1 MAKTF
6 QQRLRQK
13 TTKKYFIGRE
23 TELAFF
29 AQLLTQP
36 EPDYLILLVHGLGG
50 VGKTWL
56 LNQWEQQA
64 RDKEQAVARV
74 NDGQRSVEELLKKFR
89 DDLVE
94 QGFDFDSFD
103 KSYQQF
109 RRLKSEAEKALSQW
123 EETRGEGLVQTAG
136 RLTGTSIAVIA
147 RLFSPSREALELLG
161 GREKVERAFAEGFGY
176 LRKWVKS
183 KDDLEF
189 LENPLA
195 HVTHSFADDL
205 NRISRKKRVVLFF
218 DTYEYLAPFSDEWLC
233 NTFFRADL
241 NERMLFVF
249 GGRDAFSPNW
259 LDYQPLARQI
269 PLDVFTDEEAH
280 AYLRS
285 RDVTD
290 PQIVEEILHLS
301 GRLPVYLAMLTSGA
315 NALPQAAGNPT
326 ETVVERFL
334 KWIPKGES
342 DKRRAVVWCAFPRS
356 FDRDLV
362 QAMMNSE
369 TSTGAVRDIFDWL
382 HALPFISFEKGRGW
396 VYHEVVRTQILRY
409 TYQESRQEYHTLH
422 EKALRYYRQNPRRE
436 SEEEELY
443 HLFHLDREQ
452 GMYFGLT
459 GLFKARTKGKSSKA
473 WTSAADDI
481 VRQVDRER
489 SQGEPC
495 SQIWQERLT
504 QVLEKKPEAENT
516 VKQIGE
522 DESLSPAG
530 RSRAY
535 NTLGILLK
543 SQQRYEEAEQAYRQ
557 AIELDPN
564 YALAYKNLG
573 NLLKDQQRYEEAEQ
587 AFRQAI
593 ELDPNYTRAY
603 NNLGNLL
610 KDQQRYKEA
619 EQAYRQAIELDP
631 KFTWTYNALGIL
643 LANQQRYD
651 EAEQAYRQ
659 AIEHDQN
666 DAWAYNT
673 LGILLYN
680 QQRYDEAEQTY
691 RQAIELD
698 PEYAGAYNR
707 LGILLA
713 DQQRY
718 AEAEQVFRQTIELD
732 PEYAWAY
739 NHLGILLADQ
749 QRDAEAEQTFL
760 QAIELDPDDARTYN
774 NLGILLYNQQRY
786 DEAEQAYRQ
795 AIEHDPEYAGAYYSL
810 ACLYALQH
818 DVEHALEYLQR
829 SIDLKPKYRSMAQTD
844 HDFDNIREN
853 PQFQALMAGEVL

>member
-29 AQLLTQP
+29 DQLLTQP

-89 DDLVE
+89 DDFVE

-109 RRLKSEAEKALSQW
+109 RRLKSEAEQALSQW
-123 EETRGEGLVQTAG
+123 EETRGEGLAQTAG

-241 NERMLFVF
+241 NDRMLFVF

-285 RDVTD
+285 RNVTD

-301 GRLPVYLAMLTSGA
+301 GRLPVYLAMLTSGE
-315 NALPQAAGNPT
+315 NASSPQAAGNPT

-369 TSTGAVRDIFDWL
+369 TPAGAVRDIFDWL

-452 GMYFGLT
+452 GMYFGLA
-459 GLFKARTKGKSSKA
+459 GVFKARAKGKSWKA

-522 DESLSPAG
+522 NESLPPAV

-535 NTLGILLK
+535 NILGVLLK
-543 SQQRYEEAEQAYRQ
+543 NQQRYEEAEQAYRQ

-564 YALAYKNLG
+564 YAKAYYNLG
-573 NLLKDQQRYEEAEQ
+573 ILLDDQQRY
-587 AFRQAI
+587 
-593 ELDPNYTRAY
+593 D
-603 NNLGNLL
+603 
-610 KDQQRYKEA
+610 
-619 EQAYRQAIELDP
+619 
-631 KFTWTYNALGIL
+631 
-643 LANQQRYD
+643 
-651 EAEQAYRQ
+651 
-659 AIEHDQN
+659 
-666 DAWAYNT
+666 
-673 LGILLYN
+673 
-680 QQRYDEAEQTY
+680 
-691 RQAIELD
+691 
-698 PEYAGAYNR
+698 
-707 LGILLA
+707 
-713 DQQRY
+713 
-718 AEAEQVFRQTIELD
+718 EAEQVFRQTIELD

-749 QRDAEAEQTFL
+749 QRDAEAEQAYR
-760 QAIELDPDDARTYN
+760 QAIEHDPDDAKAYY

-795 AIEHDPEYAGAYYSL
+795 AIEHDPDDAWAYYNF

-829 SIDLKPKYRSMAQTD
+829 SIDFKPKYRSMAQTD